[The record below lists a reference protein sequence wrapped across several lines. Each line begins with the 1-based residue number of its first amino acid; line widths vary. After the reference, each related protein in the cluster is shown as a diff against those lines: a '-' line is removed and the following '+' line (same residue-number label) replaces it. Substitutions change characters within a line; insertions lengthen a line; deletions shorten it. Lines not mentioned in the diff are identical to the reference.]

1 MKKTKERSDMYKEM
15 RKRLGLSVEKNFET
29 DIKFKFDDDNFYE
42 DVEKLIKISN
52 DDDIKITKQ
61 KVKGD

>member
-1 MKKTKERSDMYKEM
+1 MKKTKESSDMYKEM

>member
-1 MKKTKERSDMYKEM
+1 MYKEM

>member
-1 MKKTKERSDMYKEM
+1 MKKTKESSDIYKEM

-61 KVKGD
+61 KVKGE